1 MANRVGT
8 IFIELDLDPSRY
20 MRAQQTMVKEAK
32 SGAQIL
38 EKNFKNLGIK
48 SGATFD
54 LMRNQAVQSFEAIK
68 RSGKATAD
76 DLVRAEKAKATKI
89 KQINEEQYGHQT
101 TLLENLKDHWKGYAV
116 AVTAALYAIQKMG
129 TKAIELAMEQE
140 KAQIALGA
148 ALRANDEYTEDLM
161 HQYTKFASSIQA
173 VTTYG
178 DEQILK
184 LMALQKNLGVTSGRL
199 EEATRA
205 SIGLAAATGRDV
217 QSMAMYI
224 ALAEQGEFTMLRR
237 YIPALRSTTDKT
249 EQLRIITEFAARG
262 FLVAQENAKTFSGGL
277 DQLKNLYGDVLER
290 VGDVAVKNKV
300 LLELMERGKST
311 LLEWAENI
319 ERWVSAN
326 DELIAQ
332 KTYETIDKITS
343 SIKGLYDAYKA
354 FPEGIIGAGGIGI
367 IARILSGSTPLG
379 LLIGSLYLLNENLD
393 KIPGNLRD
401 ITKEMRAM
409 EQTGLDQM
417 AIPPGQRGAFGGGK
431 PSGGAGGG
439 YGQGFGIEDSW
450 MGRPLSTTTLTP
462 DKLLPPPT
470 VDTAMLKLE
479 EQAALMMAKSEETLF
494 QKTDMEKLMEQG
506 LTDALYDMRQ
516 KRLEDQTGFAQKSL
530 ALNQWEH
537 DAALQIYQMEAEE
550 EDRIERQK
558 RMAQAATAQNAI
570 DNAKFALEYFGKT
583 NKAAFEAFKAISIAE
598 TLVNT
603 YKAAVGAYSAMASIP
618 FVGPALGAA
627 AAAAAMAFGMAQVSA
642 ISSMQPGGGSA
653 GGIGNATVGTYSA
666 NPITGFPEKESN
678 KGTIHIHIEGPVI
691 GDESYI
697 EMLAEKI
704 SEAVENRDVILVAS
718 NAKYADKVF

>member
-76 DLVRAEKAKATKI
+76 DLVRAEKAKADKI
-89 KQINEEQYGHQT
+89 RQINEEQYGHQT
-101 TLLENLKDHWKGYAV
+101 TLLENLKAHWKAYAV
-116 AVTAALYAIQKMG
+116 AVTAALYAIQKIG

-184 LMALQKNLGVTSGRL
+184 LMALQKNLGVTSDRL
-199 EEATRA
+199 EEATKM

-249 EQLRIITEFAARG
+249 KQLQIITEFAARG

-277 DQLKNLYGDVLER
+277 DQLKNLYGDVFER
-290 VGDVAVKNKV
+290 VGDIVVKNKV

-319 ERWVSAN
+319 ERWVAAN

-409 EQTGLDQM
+409 EQTGLAQM
-417 AIPPGQRGAFGGGK
+417 AIPPDQRGAFQGGSAGK
-431 PSGGAGGG
+431 LSGAGGSFG
-439 YGQGFGIEDSW
+439 PEVLDLSAMTGGSTQLGMLDQKWLLENAQKKADLLREINERKFTDERAGVFAMWEYEQELQLSALERAQTQADTLREINNISLNQRLEAEQVAADQIAAIDTRLKQQKMQALSDTMSATTNFFSALYALTGQ
-450 MGRPLSTTTLTP
+450 
-462 DKLLPPPT
+462 
-470 VDTAMLKLE
+470 
-479 EQAALMMAKSEETLF
+479 KSRELF
-494 QKTDMEKLMEQG
+494 QLSKV
-506 LTDALYDMRQ
+506 
-516 KRLEDQTGFAQKSL
+516 
-530 ALNQWEH
+530 
-537 DAALQIYQMEAEE
+537 AA
-550 EDRIERQK
+550 
-558 RMAQAATAQNAI
+558 
-570 DNAKFALEYFGKT
+570 
-583 NKAAFEAFKAISIAE
+583 IAE
-598 TLVNT
+598 AVVST
-603 YKAAVGAYSAMASIP
+603 YQGAANALATVP
-618 FVGPALGAA
+618 FPYNFAA
-627 AAAAAMAFGMAQVSA
+627 AAAVIAAGMGHVASIQSTSFGGV
-642 ISSMQPGGGSA
+642 GGG
-653 GGIGNATVGTYSA
+653 GGVAATPTYNV
-666 NPITGFPEKESN
+666 NPNTGFPTQEQG
-678 KGTIHIHIEGPVI
+678 KGSLTINIQGDVI

-704 SEAVENRDVILVAS
+704 SEAVEDRDVILVAS